1 MSQLSSSRTGK
12 VADRRGPRD
21 GGLTLIELMITIVVA
36 SLVAASTFV
45 FFAGQQRIYDTQTKL
60 LNVQQSVTAAMELLT
75 RYVRASGT
83 GMLGCVR
90 PDSDGA
96 GPDPGDAAPVGP
108 ATPLTAAP
116 AAGLRAYLNG
126 TGAIRIPPIWITNG
140 AGGAPDTITVA
151 FGNGSFGNWT
161 DSELGAT
168 VPKDTPTGAVV
179 VPAPFSTA
187 FRANEFAILLDS
199 GQTVLRATPLYGDR
213 GCTLFQITGIDTPGN
228 QLLHASTSKWNPAA
242 NVANLVPFDYVGG
255 SSPTP
260 SAIRNL
266 GTLNW
271 VRFAIAPGSA
281 TTAPA
286 LTMER
291 LDLGTAPEVLSDGI
305 EDLQVAYACDNNPDD
320 GELPDGTPTK
330 LTDEWV
336 LNVAAD
342 PIPANCNRP
351 DAVRITLIARSL
363 TADSLLSGVT
373 ANAKPAVED
382 GAAGATDS
390 FRHRVVTTTVFLRN

>member
-1 MSQLSSSRTGK
+1 M
-12 VADRRGPRD
+12 RRPD
-21 GGLTLIELMITIVVA
+21 AGLTLIELMITIVVA

-96 GPDPGDAAPVGP
+96 GPDPGDAPPVGP

-126 TGAIRIPPIWITNG
+126 TGAVRIPPIWITNG

-151 FGNGSFGNWT
+151 FGNGSFGNWWDT
-161 DSELGAT
+161 ELAAT
-168 VPKDTPTGAVV
+168 MPKDTPTGALLT
-179 VPAPFSTA
+179 PAGLTTT
-187 FRANEFAILLDS
+187 FRANEFAVVLDI
-199 GQTVLRATPLYGDR
+199 GQVIARATPLYGDR
-213 GCTLFQITGIDTPGN
+213 GCTLFQITGIDAPSN
-228 QLLHASTSKWNPAA
+228 QLLHASTSKWNPAGNIA
-242 NVANLVPFDYVGG
+242 GMVPFDYVGG
-255 SSPTP
+255 ASPTP

-351 DAVRITLIARSL
+351 DAVRITIIARSL
-363 TADSLLSGVT
+363 TADTLLSGVT

-382 GAAGATDS
+382 GAAGAPDS

>member
-1 MSQLSSSRTGK
+1 M
-12 VADRRGPRD
+12 RRSD
-21 GGLTLIELMITIVVA
+21 SGLTLIELMITIVVA

-83 GMLGCVR
+83 GLLGCVR

-96 GPDPGDAAPVGP
+96 GPDPGDAPPIGP

-116 AAGLRAYLNG
+116 AAGLRAFLNG
-126 TGAIRIPPIWITNG
+126 TGAIRIPPLWITNG

-151 FGNGSFGNWT
+151 FGAGTFGSWVDT
-161 DSELGAT
+161 ELGASI
-168 VPKDTPTGAVV
+168 PKDTPTGALL
-179 VPAPFSTA
+179 VPAPFSNT
-187 FRANEFAILLDS
+187 FRANEFVVVLDQ
-199 GQTVLRATPLYGDR
+199 GQTISRAAPLYADR
-213 GCTLFQITGIDTPGN
+213 GCTLFQITSIDAASS
-228 QLLHASTSKWNPAA
+228 QLLHASTSKWNSAA
-242 NVANLVPFDYVGG
+242 NLANIVPFDYVGG
-255 SSPTP
+255 ATPTP
-260 SAIRNL
+260 SAVRNL

-271 VRFAIAPGSA
+271 VRFTIAPGNA
-281 TTAPA
+281 TTPPA

-305 EDLQVAYACDNNPDD
+305 EDLQVAYACDSNPDD
-320 GELPDGTPTK
+320 GELPDGVPTK
-330 LTDEWV
+330 LTDEWT

-342 PIPANCNRP
+342 PIPATCNRP

-373 ANAKPAVED
+373 SNQKPAVED
-382 GAAGATDS
+382 GAAGAVDS

>member
-1 MSQLSSSRTGK
+1 MKRRR
-12 VADRRGPRD
+12 ADS
-21 GGLTLIELMITIVVA
+21 GLTLIELMITIVVA

-60 LNVQQSVTAAMELLT
+60 LNVQQNVTAAMELLT

-90 PDSDGA
+90 ADSDGA
-96 GPDPGDAAPVGP
+96 GPDTGDAPPVGP

-126 TGAIRIPPIWITNG
+126 TGAIRIPPLWITNG
-140 AGGAPDTITVA
+140 AAGAPDTITVA
-151 FGNGSFGNWT
+151 FGNGSFGNWWDT
-161 DSELGAT
+161 ELAASMPT
-168 VPKDTPTGAVV
+168 DTPTGALLT
-179 VPAPFSTA
+179 PAGLTST
-187 FRANEFAILLDS
+187 FRANEFALLLDV
-199 GQTVLRATPLYGDR
+199 GQTVARAAPFYADR
-213 GCTLFQITGIDTPGN
+213 GCTLFQITSIDAASN
-228 QLLHASTSKWNPAA
+228 QLLHAATSKWNPAG
-242 NVANLVPFDYVGG
+242 NLAGMVPFDYVGG
-255 SSPTP
+255 ASPTP

-271 VRFAIAPGSA
+271 VRFAIAPGTA

-305 EDLQVAYACDNNPDD
+305 EDLQIAYACDNNPDD
-320 GELPDGTPTK
+320 GELPNGPNK

-336 LNVAAD
+336 LNVSAD

-351 DAVRITLIARSL
+351 DAVRITLVARS
-363 TADSLLSGVT
+363 TTPDTLLSNVSDNG
-373 ANAKPAVED
+373 KPAVED
-382 GAAGATDS
+382 GVAGAVDN